1 MDHEEGY
8 SKLYNSITN
17 NIYGS
22 TKKRESFNSGG
33 QKILHGKDV
42 NVCTL
47 RRSKISKGGSA
58 GVGEMMLATLR
69 GYEQQFVYSENLY

>member
-33 QKILHGKDV
+33 QKILHGEDV

-47 RRSKISKGGSA
+47 RRSKISKGSGA
-58 GVGEMMLATLR
+58 GVGGDDASHPE
-69 GYEQQFVYSENLY
+69 GI